1 MGLEHE
7 IANLKLQL
15 AQAHQQ
21 TLMYAAAHQELS
33 NQYAQSVLQADA
45 ATRKVAVLEF
55 ELSTC
60 KQKNNGLAAVAE
72 TLFKQTQS
80 LLKESQSLVKDNKSK
95 ASGLW
100 KLRTQLAQ
108 YEARKD
114 MPEPEPALPASPGTP
129 EPATPRR
136 SLFRMWVGAP
146 EAPAPESAAGKTVP
160 GLQRSH
166 SITEAS
172 TRSLPQ
178 LPDTLGLGQGQGVGL
193 TRCLS
198 SPLHFTDDSGSGGAG
213 DEDSSS
219 SSTQQGSGSTITVD
233 PAPQSN
239 ESASESS
246 TCWQRLVTHLHQHHH
261 SISNP
266 SVSLPQPPAAVLRIG
281 NVVLTASQSSPLH
294 FTAAPAAS

>member
-1 MGLEHE
+1 MKLEHE
-7 IANLKLQL
+7 NAELKLQV
-15 AQAHQQ
+15 AQARQQ
-21 TLMYAAAHQELS
+21 ILMYAAAHQELLDK
-33 NQYAQSVLQADA
+33 YAQSAIQADA

-146 EAPAPESAAGKTVP
+146 ESPAVKTVP